1 MKKTTTLFVVVSLI
15 LTLCFG
21 LSGCKLIFPD
31 EPVHTHSFTEGK
43 CECGE
48 SDPDYNPPHRH
59 SFVGGKC
66 ACGEIDPN
74 HECIFFEGKC
84 IICLK
89 DDPNPNYKITGS
101 YGVITEVV
109 GNCEVVVDTVDVKSE
124 EYENISLVL
133 EEGNVNIL
141 DKAWVVYNVTVQPEN
156 EESGEKVTT
165 GKVSVPA
172 PVPGVEEYVVY
183 EVQETEV
190 EEVEYEYINDYIVVN
205 TWNYNYNYLVTTE
218 QSFNVVEY
226 YEKTDTQ
233 IPEHINVGEDK
244 AEDAYQKGQTR
255 TLEVYACING
265 LSLADDEY
273 AVSVEGHRWTEYNQ
287 LGKEL
292 YYRQIVYLNAQ
303 PYIGNPISHED
314 FIGWFV
320 GDFNEA
326 GEIVLEDV
334 PYYTD
339 LDFEFEMPAKDLK
352 LFAVYAHT
360 SRLTITGNMSRV
372 SVDGIEFYD
381 YVTAKVHPL
390 QKYITLSAQPL
401 ENCYFSYWAYAD
413 DPYNPDCF
421 ISNEPTFAYEIPAGE
436 LREIVAICEPYSKY
450 EYSVYSVCSDPSS
463 EDAYAEY
470 GFIVN
475 GEDYNDDY
483 YSGTFWEYE
492 TFSITAVSVKGC
504 KFVGWAVISL
514 RENDTYDSCK
524 DKISSTDATYI
535 INKDNCSTFKNNK
548 LVAVYEMLPQYK
560 FEANCYFIDDNY
572 GSFAS
577 INIDGEPRGDNFYST
592 SLAEGEQVT
601 IKAVPEMNCRFEG
614 WYYYTVDDNQTPI
627 FGDLAS
633 ADPEFTFTMGT
644 EDTCVIAKLRCYPT
658 YSIGAYAG
666 AGGDIYINGVNH
678 YGSVRHAYEEGEK
691 LTLKVEVK
699 EGFEFVGWYAIGA
712 PTEQL
717 ITTDLQF
724 EYTVGSS
731 DADFEA
737 RLVPIIYYDVKLE
750 IKSPALTVDIDDNK
764 DLPYIPETEVYRV
777 YVTSRR
783 EGDSVTIRANDVEGT
798 GLEFSHWS
806 INGERIS
813 DREYTFTVGT
823 EEVVIYAYAR
833 EKISGI
839 ELRFASNDSEIT
851 PIYSTDYETGER
863 YLSGITV
870 KFGAFFENY
879 INTNRLLNCIRVGII
894 REGYDYVSYYYSA
907 PMRDLDVD
915 FDEGIEVYDDGMIC
929 FKKVG
934 IFTVTVTDKSNPEL
948 SVSFNVVV
956 EGYDETGTYVWVSGT
971 DRVYHL
977 DPYCSDLNAV
987 TIMTKDDAEE
997 AGYEPCS
1004 LCHGN

>member
-1 MKKTTTLFVVVSLI
+1 MKKTLTFLALIVLVVSLC
-15 LTLCFG
+15 LNFT
-21 LSGCKLIFPD
+21 GCKHKHDF
-31 EPVHTHSFTEGK
+31 VEGK
-43 CECGE
+43 CE
-48 SDPDYNPPHRH
+48 
-59 SFVGGKC
+59 
-66 ACGEIDPN
+66 CGEIDPN

-84 IICLK
+84 IVCDK
-89 DDPNPNYKITGS
+89 DDPNKTTIITGS
-101 YGVITEVV
+101 YGVTAEVV
-109 GNCEVVVDTVDVKSE
+109 GNCEIVVDTVDVKSE
-124 EYENISLVL
+124 EYENIYLVL
-133 EEGNVNIL
+133 EENNVNIL
-141 DKAWVVYNVTVQPEN
+141 DKAWVVYNVTVQPEDG
-156 EESGEKVTT
+156 EGGEKVTT

-183 EVQETEV
+183 EVQEIKV
-190 EEVEYEYINDYIVVN
+190 EEVEYELVNDYIVVN

-218 QSFNVVEY
+218 ESFNVVEY

-265 LSLADDEY
+265 LMLADDEY
-273 AVSVEGHRWTEYNQ
+273 AVSVEGFRWTEYNQ

-292 YYRQIVYLNAQ
+292 YYQQMVYLNAQ

-320 GDFNEA
+320 GDFDEN
-326 GEIVLEDV
+326 GGIVLEDI
-334 PYYTD
+334 PYYTN
-339 LDFEFEMPAKDLK
+339 LELVFEMPAKDIK

-360 SRLTITGNMSRV
+360 SSLTITGNMSRV
-372 SVDGIEFYD
+372 SVDGDEFYD
-381 YVTAKVHPL
+381 YVTAKVNPL
-390 QKYITLSAQPL
+390 QKYVTLSAQPL
-401 ENCYFSYWAYAD
+401 ENCYFSHWAYAD

-436 LREIVAICEPYSKY
+436 LRDIVAVCEPYSEYK
-450 EYSVYSVCSDPSS
+450 YSVYSVCSDPIGDS
-463 EDAYAEY
+463 YAEY
-470 GFIVN
+470 RFIVN

-492 TFSITAVSVKGC
+492 TFSITAVPVKGC

-535 INKDNCSTFKNNK
+535 INRDNCSTFKNNK
-548 LVAVYEMLPQYK
+548 LVAVYEMLPQYE

-577 INIDGEPRGDNFYST
+577 INIDGEPRGDNFYAT
-592 SLAEGEQVT
+592 MLAEGEQVT
-601 IKAVPEMNCRFEG
+601 IKAVPEMNCRFDG
-614 WYYYTVDDNQTPI
+614 WYYYTVDEENYTPI

-644 EDTCVIAKLRCYPT
+644 EDTRVIAKLRCYPT
-658 YSIGAYAG
+658 YSISAYAG
-666 AGGDIYINGVNH
+666 AGGDIYINGENH
-678 YGSVRHAYEEGEK
+678 YGSIRHAYEEGEK
-691 LTLKVEVK
+691 LTLKVDVK
-699 EGFEFVGWYAIGA
+699 DGFEFVGWYAIGA

-724 EYTVGSS
+724 EYTVGTS

-764 DLPYIPETEVYRV
+764 DLPYIPETEAYRV

-798 GLEFSHWS
+798 GLEFSHWI

-833 EKISGI
+833 DKISGI
-839 ELRFASNDSEIT
+839 ELVFASSDSEIT

-879 INTNRLLNCIRVGII
+879 INTGRLLNCIRVGII
-894 REGYDYVSYYYSA
+894 REGYDYVSNYYSA

-915 FDEGIEVYDDGMIC
+915 FDEGIDVYDDGMIC

-956 EGYDETGTYVWVSGT
+956 EGYDETGTYVWVSKTGSK
-971 DRVYHL
+971 YHL
-977 DPYCSDLNAV
+977 DPNCSNMQTV

>member
-1 MKKTTTLFVVVSLI
+1 MKKALTFLALTVLVISLC
-15 LTLCFG
+15 LGFT
-21 LSGCKLIFPD
+21 GCK
-31 EPVHTHSFTEGK
+31 HTHSFEGGK
-43 CECGE
+43 CE
-48 SDPDYNPPHRH
+48 
-59 SFVGGKC
+59 
-66 ACGEIDPN
+66 CGEIDPN

-84 IICLK
+84 IICDK
-89 DDPNPNYKITGS
+89 DDPNRTTIITGS
-101 YGVITEVV
+101 YGVTAEVV

-124 EYENISLVL
+124 EYEDISLVL

-156 EESGEKVTT
+156 EEGGEKATT

-183 EVQETEV
+183 EVQQEKV
-190 EEVEYEYINDYIVVN
+190 EEVEHELVNDYIVVN

-218 QSFNVVEY
+218 ESFNVVEY

-265 LSLADDEY
+265 LKLADADNY
-273 AVSVEGHRWTEYNQ
+273 SVMVDGHIWSDYNT
-287 LGKEL
+287 LGKEIQ
-292 YYRQIVYLNAQ
+292 YQQIVHLDASPNFVDA
-303 PYIGNPISHED
+303 NRTVH
-314 FIGWFV
+314 FIGWYV
-320 GDFNEA
+320 GDFNEE
-326 GEIVLEDV
+326 GKIVLEDV

-339 LDFEFEMPAKDLK
+339 LHFEFEMPAKDLK
-352 LFAVYAHT
+352 LFAVYAII
-360 SRLTITGNMSRV
+360 SSLRVTGNMSRV
-372 SVDGIEFYD
+372 SVNGDEFYD
-381 YVTAKVHPL
+381 YVSAKVNPL
-390 QKYITLSAQPL
+390 QKQITLSVQPF
-401 ENCYFSYWAYAD
+401 ENYYFSHWAYEA
-413 DPYNPDCF
+413 DPYNPECF
-421 ISNEPTFAYEIPAGE
+421 ISDEPTFVYEIPEGQ
-436 LREIVAICEPYSKY
+436 LRSIVAVCEPYSEY
-450 EYSVYSVCSDPSS
+450 EYNVYSVCSDPIGDS
-463 EDAYAEY
+463 YGEY
-470 GFIVN
+470 KFIVN

-483 YSGTFWEYE
+483 YSDTFWEYE
-492 TFSITAVSVKGC
+492 TFRITAVPVRGC

-514 RENDTYDSCK
+514 RENQTYDSCK
-524 DKISSTDATYI
+524 DKISSTNPTYV
-535 INKDNCSTFKNNK
+535 INQENCAEFKDNK
-548 LVAVYEMLPQYK
+548 LVAVYEMLPQYE
-560 FEANCYFIDDNY
+560 FEAKCYFIDDNY

-577 INIDGEPRGDNFYST
+577 ITIDGEPRGDNFYLT
-592 SLAEGEQVT
+592 YLAEGEQVT

-644 EDTCVIAKLRCYPT
+644 EDTRVIAKLRCYPT
-658 YSIGAYAG
+658 YSISAYAG
-666 AGGDIYINGVNH
+666 AGGDIYINGENH

-699 EGFEFVGWYAIGA
+699 EGFEFEGWYAIGA

-737 RLVPIIYYDVKLE
+737 RLVPIIYYNVKLE
-750 IKSPALTVDIDDNK
+750 IKSPALTVDIDDSK
-764 DLPYIPETEVYRV
+764 DLPYIPETEAYRA
-777 YVTSRR
+777 YVTPHR

-833 EKISGI
+833 DKISGI
-839 ELRFASNDSEIT
+839 ELVFASSDSEIT

-870 KFGAFFENY
+870 KLGAFFENY
-879 INTNRLLNCIRVGII
+879 INTNKLLNCIRVGII
-894 REGYDYVSYYYSA
+894 REGYDYVSNYYSV

-915 FDEGIEVYDDGMIC
+915 FDEGIYVYDDGMIC
-929 FKKVG
+929 FKNVG

-977 DPYCSDLNAV
+977 DPNCDGMNTA
-987 TIMTKDDAEE
+987 TIMTKEDAEE
-997 AGYEPCS
+997 AGYEPCGP
-1004 LCHGN
+1004 CHGN